1 MLANRTPVLSEES
14 VDWAGGRTDYVERV
28 LFVCSANI
36 CRSPMAAGLLQSRV
50 RSLPHVQVSSAGF
63 LPKGKP
69 PAAAV
74 IRSMRRRGLD
84 LSSHLSNSV
93 DSALENVPDLVLVMT
108 GQHIRSLVDRD
119 RRLLP
124 RTFTLKEFVRLT
136 EVEGQRTK
144 NEDIAS
150 YVERVGRS
158 RTFSEGFSWGSED
171 ISDPYGRR
179 RGAYERCAAEIER
192 QISSLAAKLYPEE

>member
-1 MLANRTPVLSEES
+1 MWNGSYSYAAPIFVVLPWRPACCSQELDRFPTSRFLAR
-14 VDWAGGRTDYVERV
+14 
-28 LFVCSANI
+28 
-36 CRSPMAAGLLQSRV
+36 
-50 RSLPHVQVSSAGF
+50 LPS
-63 LPKGKP
+63 KGKP

-179 RGAYERCAAEIER
+179 RGLTRGVPLKSKDKFQAWPPSFIRR
-192 QISSLAAKLYPEE
+192 SSH